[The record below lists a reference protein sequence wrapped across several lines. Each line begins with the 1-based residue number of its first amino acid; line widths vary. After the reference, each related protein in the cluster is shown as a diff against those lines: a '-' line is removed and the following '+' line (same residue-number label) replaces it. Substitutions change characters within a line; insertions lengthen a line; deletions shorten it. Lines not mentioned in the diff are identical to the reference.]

1 MLQFKNNY
9 DDRDVTVVA
18 RRVFDGVDGGSVTIE
33 PGEFGEID
41 VDKDHQVIVSVVM
54 REDAKAA
61 PATADIPA
69 ASKGLSDGQ
78 AEVDDD
84 DDDASGDESISGSSG
99 EDVISGTVDTSDT
112 LSGGSAADDLNTGGA
127 QLREGSDDEVRSEI
141 QAMVDGKEDL
151 TRTGLPEL
159 PALNK
164 RLAAK
169 GIGPVD
175 AERRTSLMSTPA

>member
-41 VDKDHQVIVSVVM
+41 VDKDHQVIV
-54 REDAKAA
+54 
-61 PATADIPA
+61 
-69 ASKGLSDGQ
+69 SDGQ

-127 QLREGSDDEVRSEI
+127 QLREGSDDEVRSDI